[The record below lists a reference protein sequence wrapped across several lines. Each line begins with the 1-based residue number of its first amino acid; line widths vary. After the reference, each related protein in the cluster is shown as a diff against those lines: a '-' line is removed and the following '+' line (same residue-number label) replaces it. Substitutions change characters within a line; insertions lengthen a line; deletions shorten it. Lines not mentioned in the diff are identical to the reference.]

1 MTKYL
6 NVLAEFRLLRTLLL
20 PLLSLRMFS
29 VSGFYHFK
37 DEMELLSITIKEYLS
52 PTMASIICN
61 MIRKKKEEKKRE
73 IK

>member
-29 VSGFYHFK
+29 VSGVYHFK
-37 DEMELLSITIKEYLS
+37 DEMKLLSIKEYLS